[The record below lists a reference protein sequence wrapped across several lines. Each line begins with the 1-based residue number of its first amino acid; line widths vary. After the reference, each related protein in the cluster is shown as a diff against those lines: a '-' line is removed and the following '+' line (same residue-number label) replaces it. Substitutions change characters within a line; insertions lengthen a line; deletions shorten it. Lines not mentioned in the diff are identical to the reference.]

1 MSASKAI
8 VTIARI
14 INYGKVP
21 WVYMRNTA
29 LDSANISKSTKLF
42 LEMLHTTPVQEL
54 LD

>member
-29 LDSANISKSTKLF
+29 LESAIFPK
-42 LEMLHTTPVQEL
+42 VQNYF
-54 LD
+54 